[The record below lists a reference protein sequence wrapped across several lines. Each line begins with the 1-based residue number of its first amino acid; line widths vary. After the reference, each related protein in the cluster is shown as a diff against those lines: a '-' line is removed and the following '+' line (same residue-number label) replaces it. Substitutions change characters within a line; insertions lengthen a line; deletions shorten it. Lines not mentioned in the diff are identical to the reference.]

1 MDNAKNDLYYIRK
14 LREDLTFIVA
24 HGKLEMAEYEGN
36 ADEEYYMHLDDF
48 HKLKMPMSPSEMKQ
62 IADKGFPF
70 LQTMYSISEEIC
82 EKFIADIKKKRL

>member
-1 MDNAKNDLYYIRK
+1 
-14 LREDLTFIVA
+14 
-24 HGKLEMAEYEGN
+24 
-36 ADEEYYMHLDDF
+36 MHLDDF
-48 HKLKMPMSPSEMKQ
+48 QILKVPMSPSEMKR